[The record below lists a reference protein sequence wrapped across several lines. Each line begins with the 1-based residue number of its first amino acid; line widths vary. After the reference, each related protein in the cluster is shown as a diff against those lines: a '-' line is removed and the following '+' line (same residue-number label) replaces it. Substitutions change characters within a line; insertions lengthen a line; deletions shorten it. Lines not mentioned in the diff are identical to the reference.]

1 MFIFGKFEGF
11 WKDKIGK
18 KRETGLEVSSI
29 GPFNPARSVH
39 TGSQKWVTDRVI
51 FAQSDVGT
59 GAAIKL
65 NVCGNPL
72 GGLAITVTWSL
83 DAVDAAFA
91 EAFVSKFRQM
101 LQEIVEVEKQW

>member
-1 MFIFGKFEGF
+1 MFIFGQFESF

-18 KRETGLEVSSI
+18 KREAGLEVSSI
-29 GPFNPARSVH
+29 GPFNPARSVPAD
-39 TGSQKWVTDRVI
+39 SQKWIADRVI

-72 GGLAITVTWSL
+72 GGLAIAVTWGL
-83 DAVDAAFA
+83 DAVDAAFV
-91 EAFVSKFRQM
+91 EAFISKFRQM
-101 LQEIVEVEKQW
+101 LQEIVEVEKQG